1 MRKLITFCWFSI
13 VSLNLV
19 WAQLV
24 PQDVQFRLDQIKY
37 IKETVQPVIVT
48 PLPSYI
54 NTPYSEFR
62 GELLPDSTF
71 IYSSFSSVEGTGY
84 STLFSAYR
92 LGRIY
97 SSRLTESG
105 YTSPSPLNSK
115 INSKKYYN
123 INFCFDKSKKR
134 LFFTRCSKGVY
145 PELKC
150 TIWQSDWQDGNWSKP
165 TPLPPI
171 INAPHKNTTQ
181 PCWVEYP
188 NYEVLYFVSNRPG
201 GVGGLDIWYS
211 IHKDGEFQQPVNLG
225 PTINTTGDEVT
236 PFYDSENRILY
247 FSSDEH
253 LGIGGYDIFYA
264 YGALNEWEE
273 PTNMGVPFN
282 SEYND
287 AYLTFYQPLQSGYFS
302 SNRPSNVFVNRECCS
317 DIYHFE
323 WDLPSD
329 TLIAEEP
336 QDTVT
341 IEEKLWQLLPI
352 TLYFDND
359 QPDPKSNKTSTN
371 QNYQQT
377 VSDYIAKKELFM
389 TQYAGSLSGS
399 EASEARREM
408 EIFFRDSIKGGY
420 EQLLLFT
427 KALAQAVESG
437 KNIEITIHGYASPLH
452 KSEYNLKLSSRRIAS
467 VINFLKAYQDGLLL
481 PYFDGSKP
489 GRITVVEVP
498 MGSEVGKRKR
508 IEDRLSH
515 KRESVY
521 GIAASKERK
530 IKIIAIEIE

>member
-1 MRKLITFCWFSI
+1 MHHL
-13 VSLNLV
+13 
-19 WAQLV
+19 A
-24 PQDVQFRLDQIKY
+24 
-37 IKETVQPVIVT
+37 
-48 PLPSYI
+48 
-54 NTPYSEFR
+54 
-62 GELLPDSTF
+62 
-71 IYSSFSSVEGTGY
+71 
-84 STLFSAYR
+84 
-92 LGRIY
+92 
-97 SSRLTESG
+97 
-105 YTSPSPLNSK
+105 
-115 INSKKYYN
+115 
-123 INFCFDKSKKR
+123 KR
-134 LFFTRCSKGVY
+134 LAGRRLEQTDS
-145 PELKC
+145 
-150 TIWQSDWQDGNWSKP
+150 
-165 TPLPPI
+165 LPPI
-171 INAPHKNTTQ
+171 INAPHKNTTTLL
-181 PCWVEYP
+181 VEYP

-201 GVGGLDIWYS
+201 GVGDWISGIPFTKMGSSNSLSIWVLQS
-211 IHKDGEFQQPVNLG
+211 ILQ
-225 PTINTTGDEVT
+225 DEVT
-236 PFYDSENRILY
+236 LYDSENRILY

-452 KSEYNLKLSSRRIAS
+452 KSEYNKLVTPDCLRDQLPQSLSDTPLPLFRR
-467 VINFLKAYQDGLLL
+467 FQTGQD
-481 PYFDGSKP
+481 YRCGSAN
-489 GRITVVEVP
+489 
-498 MGSEVGKRKR
+498 GK
-508 IEDRLSH
+508 
-515 KRESVY
+515 
-521 GIAASKERK
+521 
-530 IKIIAIEIE
+530 